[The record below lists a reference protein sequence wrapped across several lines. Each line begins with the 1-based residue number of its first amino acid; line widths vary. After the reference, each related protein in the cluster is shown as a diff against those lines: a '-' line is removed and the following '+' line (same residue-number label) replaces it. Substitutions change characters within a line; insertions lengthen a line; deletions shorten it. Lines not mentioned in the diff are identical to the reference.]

1 MQLNR
6 LVSTLQIKTVS
17 FIQPLDLN
25 LFFFLFLD
33 LQFHWLSH
41 LGLRNKRHNLH
52 NREN

>member
-1 MQLNR
+1 MQFSR
-6 LVSTLQIKTVS
+6 LVSTFQIKTVS

-25 LFFFLFLD
+25 FFFPFLD